1 MYQEGLSRRP
11 AAVLANKMDV
21 EESGEKLAKL
31 AEMVGGELE
40 VISVSGGTGINLA
53 SMLVRIKIN

>member
-21 EESGEKLAKL
+21 EESVEKLAKL

-40 VISVSGGTGINLA
+40 VIPVSGGLGSTLPACWLG
-53 SMLVRIKIN
+53 